1 MYEVAAY
8 FLAGVVFSS
17 TEAPF
22 VKGAEGVVIQSAVAA
37 GAHYYGAFY
46 APIDAYNATHDN
58 APADSRITQCLR
70 INRSR
75 SRGYTRRHLGIAC
88 NAGACT
94 VANAATV
101 SRTVT
106 AAAATAAACTNTAA
120 AACAMA
126 GSVTAAAATTVATAA
141 AFFCTCRHMLH
152 YMLHNLLMLY
162 LAIRQ
167 SNRFFLHDFLH
178 LLLAIV
184 GSISDSFI
192 TASTASAA
200 GIKEY
205 NGVSI
210 RNRRLHSKDA
220 GKRQCDEQ
228 YKMYYQ

>member
-8 FLAGVVFSS
+8 FLAGVVFGS

-22 VKGAEGVVIQSAVAA
+22 IEGAEGVVVQSAVAA
-37 GAHYYGAFY
+37 GAHYYSAFY
-46 APIDAYNATHDN
+46 APINAYN
-58 APADSRITQCLR
+58 APADSRITQFLR

-75 SRGYTRRHLGIAC
+75 SLGYARRHLGIAR
-88 NAGACT
+88 NAGADAI
-94 VANAATV
+94 VDAGAV
-101 SRTVT
+101 SCTVT
-106 AAAATAAACTNTAA
+106 AAAAGTNTAA
-120 AACAMA
+120 CAMT
-126 GSVTAAAATTVATAA
+126 GSVTAAA

-162 LAIRQ
+162 LAVRQ
-167 SNRFFLHDFLH
+167 SYRFFFHDFLH

-192 TASTASAA
+192 TATASPAS
-200 GIKEY
+200 GIKEH
-205 NGVSI
+205 NSVSI
-210 RNRRLHSKDA
+210 RSRRLHGKNA